1 MRRPNAPVTT
11 AAHVASIQNRPSY
24 AFVVFFLLD
33 LGFVLFGLS
42 SAIKIEDKN
51 SSLRDSTTFGV

>member
-1 MRRPNAPVTT
+1 M
-11 AAHVASIQNRPSY
+11 QNRPSY
-24 AFVVFFLLD
+24 AFVVFFLVD